1 MTAASGLASLV
12 VIMMPSRNGSP
23 AGVKS
28 SALPALPAPLRSA
41 LHGLRALAREQ
52 LDRLDAALSAG
63 GARRTRRSRTPI
75 TSGMKTTAS
84 LDLLVRTIYEAA
96 IASADAWNVAGQD
109 AGQDERLRVELERA
123 RDCALAA
130 LQIMRRQA
138 ARKAVSQ

>member
-1 MTAASGLASLV
+1 
-12 VIMMPSRNGSP
+12 
-23 AGVKS
+23 
-28 SALPALPAPLRSA
+28 
-41 LHGLRALAREQ
+41 
-52 LDRLDAALSAG
+52 
-63 GARRTRRSRTPI
+63 
-75 TSGMKTTAS
+75 MKTTAS